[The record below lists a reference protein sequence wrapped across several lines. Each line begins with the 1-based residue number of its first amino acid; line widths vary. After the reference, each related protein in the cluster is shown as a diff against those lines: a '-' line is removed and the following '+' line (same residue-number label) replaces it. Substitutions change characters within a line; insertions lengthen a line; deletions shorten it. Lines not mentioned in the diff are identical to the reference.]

1 MPLLGK
7 NCNLLTIPKSTFFT
21 TNHHT
26 KNTHILSF
34 YIGYSSLSAG
44 QCHQICRFVVYKSS
58 TGIWLVCDGS
68 LLVYDCCTARHS
80 LFTPFIFNVYDIHI
94 TSTPHKSHLARNLLK
109 IDTKHGILGRKLT
122 LVLLKHIYYTL
133 NQYFSTKI

>member
-7 NCNLLTIPKSTFFT
+7 NCNLLTIPISTFFT

-44 QCHQICRFVVYKSS
+44 QCYQICTFVVYKSS
-58 TGIWLVCDGS
+58 TDIWLVWEVS
-68 LLVYDCCTARHS
+68 LLVYHCFTARNT
-80 LFTPFIFNVYDIHI
+80 LFTPFIFNVYDTHI
-94 TSTPHKSHLARNLLK
+94 TSTPQKSHSARNLLK
-109 IDTKHGILGRKLT
+109 IDTKHGILSRKLT
-122 LVLLKHIYYTL
+122 LVLLKHISYTL
-133 NQYFSTKI
+133 N